1 MSRTNDGL
9 VLRRVLAFL
18 ADAVLLVGALFAV
31 AGRLVRSRGRRLAAT
46 AGLAAVVGLPYHVVL
61 EGAFGRTVGKRAFG
75 VAVVSVDNGDCTYAA
90 ATIRTLFRF
99 VDWLPAGY
107 LLAFVAMALTDG
119 RRRLGDVAAG
129 TRVVRDE

>member
-9 VLRRVLAFL
+9 VVRRILAFL
-18 ADAVLLVGALFAV
+18 ADAVVLVCALFAV
-31 AGRLVRSRGRRLAAT
+31 TGRLVRSRGRRLAAT
-46 AGLAAVVGLPYHVVL
+46 AALTAVVGLPYHIVL

-75 VAVVSVDNGDCTYAA
+75 IAVVSADGGDCTYAA

-107 LLAFVAMALTDG
+107 LLAFVAMAVTDG

-129 TRVVRDE
+129 TLVVRDE